1 MTSDHDNIFTVTDSI
16 ADILDTVENY
26 NRLADYAL
34 KLIIAC
40 LAVTSA
46 ILFAD
51 VITYIYDFNSD
62 VPYLGDYRISTGN
75 FLIISAIALLTGT
88 FVLFTVAYFTNRNA
102 RKMVTKKTTHMDR
115 KGRKEEIIKF
125 IMSIDWT
132 ETIAKVRKAKV
143 AFAIYNAT
151 IVGIYALMI
160 YFVFS
165 VVTTLTISSFI
176 YAISAGVYFLLY
188 ELLLVAVSVML
199 SILTETR
206 RIRSSFREISNLNE
220 IIAQMRWFVE
230 EFERSNFQ
238 A

>member
-1 MTSDHDNIFTVTDSI
+1 
-16 ADILDTVENY
+16 
-26 NRLADYAL
+26 
-34 KLIIAC
+34 
-40 LAVTSA
+40 
-46 ILFAD
+46 
-51 VITYIYDFNSD
+51 
-62 VPYLGDYRISTGN
+62 VPYLGEYRISTGN
-75 FLIISAIALLTGT
+75 FLIISAIAFLTGT
-88 FVLFTVAYFTNRNA
+88 FVLFTVAYFTNRDA
-102 RKMVTKKTTHMDR
+102 RKMVTKKTARIDR
-115 KGRKEEIIKF
+115 KGGKEEIIKF

-176 YAISAGVYFLLY
+176 YAISAGIYFLLY

-220 IIAQMRWFVE
+220 IIGQMRWFVE